1 MDGMAAVRKQLR
13 TCCPRTLSEPERV
26 VARALKARHFTMEIN
41 ARVGRF
47 YGDLVD
53 FSARVIVEIDG
64 REFHTDPATFNNDR
78 RRQNELVLDGWLVLR
93 YSAATALAELDRV
106 VDEIITVVRRRR
118 KSIAAK
124 GRRLPCIRGIDGQG
138 CALPTPIDGMP
149 SIGGRS
155 VQWCPQCRL
164 CRSDPSGQD
173 QSEARICVGPQMV
186 DVEAR
191 HLQFTGNAVRPELR
205 GDLGT

>member
-1 MDGMAAVRKQLR
+1 MSLEQTFVDVATCLSTPDLEKFFDNAIDHHLPWRRVAELCHSAKGMHGMAAVRKQLR
-13 TCCPRTLSEPERV
+13 TCCPSTRSEPERV
-26 VARALKARHFTMEIN
+26 VARALAARHFTMEIN
-41 ARVGRF
+41 ARVGKF

-118 KSIAAK
+118 KSIAASD
-124 GRRLPCIRGIDGQG
+124 RRLP
-138 CALPTPIDGMP
+138 
-149 SIGGRS
+149 
-155 VQWCPQCRL
+155 
-164 CRSDPSGQD
+164 
-173 QSEARICVGPQMV
+173 
-186 DVEAR
+186 
-191 HLQFTGNAVRPELR
+191 
-205 GDLGT
+205 